1 MSKQPVFFSG
11 PVDTPIRAAATVVV
25 LRDGEPGLEVL
36 MLRRNVRSAVLG
48 GAYVFPGGKLDPA
61 DRSIAHSGR
70 LGSPV
75 ERLHARLGEPAL
87 DADVAAALYVAAC
100 RETLEEAG
108 VLFAHGAD
116 ARVAEHARE
125 LACGER
131 GFEGMLDDLGL
142 ELNTGR
148 MMPWSRWIT
157 PRTPSMMD
165 RRFDARFFVA
175 ALPAGQQAKHD
186 EHEAT
191 ESIWLRPAAA
201 LERYRNRDIV
211 LAPVQL
217 MSLAHLARH
226 RSVDSVLDEAQ
237 ARTPPLIE
245 PEPYEDE
252 AGRAIA
258 YPGDPRHPVRT
269 RALPGPTSLRL
280 REDRFEPPDGFDEWL
295 S

>member
-1 MSKQPVFFSG
+1 MSKQPVFFRG

-25 LRDGEPGLEVL
+25 LRDGERGVEVL

-61 DRSIAHSGR
+61 DRSVARSRR
-70 LGSPV
+70 LGSPMTQ
-75 ERLHARLGEPAL
+75 LHARLGEPAL
-87 DADVAAALYVAAC
+87 EADVAAALYVAAC

-108 VLFAHGAD
+108 VLFVHGAG
-116 ARVAEHARE
+116 AQVAERARE
-125 LACGER
+125 LACGET

-142 ELNTGR
+142 ELSTEQ
-148 MMPWSRWIT
+148 MLPWSRWIT

-175 ALPAGQQAKHD
+175 ALPAGQQARHD

-191 ESIWLRPAAA
+191 ESVWLQPAAA
-201 LERYRNRDIV
+201 LDRYRNRDIV

-226 RSVDSVLDEAQ
+226 RSVDSVLDEA
-237 ARTPPLIE
+237 RMRPPPLIE

-252 AGRAIA
+252 GGRAIA
-258 YPGDPRHPVRT
+258 YPGDPRHPVRV

-280 REDRFEPPDGFDEWL
+280 RDDCFEPPDGFDEWL
-295 S
+295 R